1 MTTTTEHDL
10 ADDLDFEEAA
20 PATDLPSE
28 HAVDA
33 SMLTRL
39 KAKRER
45 IREERRLFL
54 DVPGYGGEIVAEYRP
69 LSWDTLN
76 KIGTKAEKSKSDRKA
91 LMAHADTIATACVE
105 LHVQKPG
112 DPSTRIPIGRMLE
125 AGNAGFTW
133 DGEPIRFDHQ
143 LARGFEFKATSARQA
158 VFDLF
163 NDEVAVTTH
172 HNELAEW
179 MQDTDVNDDEAF
191 EGESSS
197 TRS

>member
-1 MTTTTEHDL
+1 MNTIDTTDHDTE
-10 ADDLDFEEAA
+10 FEYAE
-20 PATDLPSE
+20 PATDLPAE
-28 HAVDA
+28 DAVDA
-33 SMLTRL
+33 TMLTRL

-45 IREERRLFL
+45 IRVERRLFL
-54 DVPGYGGEIVAEYRP
+54 DIPGYGGELVAEYRP

-105 LHVQKPG
+105 LHVQKAG
-112 DPSTRIPIGRMLE
+112 DPSTRTSAGLMLQ
-125 AGNAGFTW
+125 AGNPDFEW
-133 DGEPIRFDHQ
+133 DGEPIRFDDQ
-143 LARGFEFKATSARQA
+143 LARGFGFAVRSARQC

-163 NDEVAVTTH
+163 NDEVMVTTH

-179 MQDTDVNDDEAF
+179 MQTSETEDDDVF